1 MGFRGLVLGF
11 RGPSGRCGSNTD
23 PSFAAE
29 VRGGSGCDKIRLM
42 HKIRHDT
49 NSVNPLKGV
58 TGTFWGY
65 IGGRK
70 A

>member
-1 MGFRGLVLGF
+1 MGFRDLALGF
-11 RGPSGRCGSNTD
+11 RGPPGRCGSNTD

-29 VRGGSGCDKIRLM
+29 VRGGSGCDKIWLM

-58 TGTFWGY
+58 IGIFGGY
-65 IGGRK
+65 IGGKK